1 MNELYSADI
10 PMEDEPKECLKKK
23 RFFIFGHYG
32 WKNTGDDAMLYA
44 LVQEL
49 YILYPRAEL
58 VVSSWSHTVLPPC
71 ANDKVRFVK
80 RAPIPVLWEIIK
92 SFAKSSTF
100 IVGGGTIIHD
110 YGNRIRNVIALVE
123 FFILLLIA
131 KVFGNK
137 VYLIGVGIGPISTA
151 WGRTLTRLICRLAD
165 FITVRDKASYKILEA
180 LGLANKVELSFD
192 LAAIL
197 APLQKTYTDGVRE
210 DINTKILGIS
220 VTPVFEIYYGN
231 KEKDVLIINEIAKHL
246 NQWLNT
252 MPQLQV
258 YLFIFKDKPR
268 NDDVRVTKLLKEQ
281 LQPSERV
288 RIIPYNPDPIKTL
301 DRVAQCS
308 AFIGMKYHSCLFAY
322 LNNIPL
328 LVIDYHPKC
337 CALAE
342 EIGLPKHA
350 VISLE
355 EILNGQ
361 FERYL
366 KYLQEHP
373 RDFVATLP
381 VNTAKQMAKK
391 NLAIGKILE
400 DS

>member
-10 PMEDEPKECLKKK
+10 PMEDEPKESLKKK

-44 LVQEL
+44 LIQEL
-49 YILYPRAEL
+49 CIRFPQAEF
-58 VVSSWSHTVLPPC
+58 VVFSWSHTVLPFC
-71 ANDKVRFVK
+71 AKDKIRFVK
-80 RAPIPVLWEIIK
+80 RAPIPVLWEIVK
-92 SFAKSSTF
+92 SFVKSSTF

-110 YGNRIRNVIALVE
+110 YGNRIRNAIALIE
-123 FFILLLIA
+123 FFILLLIVKFA
-131 KVFGNK
+131 RNK
-137 VYLIGVGIGPISTA
+137 IYLAGVGIGPISTA
-151 WGRTLTRLICRLAD
+151 WGRTMTRLICCLASH
-165 FITVRDKASYKILEA
+165 ITVRDKISYEILEM
-180 LGLANKVELSFD
+180 LGLANKAELCFD

-197 APLQKTYTDGVRE
+197 APLRRKGIKRDV
-210 DINTKILGIS
+210 NTKILGIS
-220 VTPVFEIYYGN
+220 VTPVFELYYGN

-288 RIIPYNPDPIKTL
+288 RIIPYNSDPIKTL
-301 DRVAQCS
+301 DRIAQCS

-322 LNNIPL
+322 LSNIPL

-337 CALAE
+337 RALAE
-342 EIGLPKHA
+342 EIGLPEQA
-350 VISLE
+350 IISLP
-355 EILNGQ
+355 EIMNGHLIK
-361 FERYL
+361 RL
-366 KYLQEHP
+366 
-373 RDFVATLP
+373 
-381 VNTAKQMAKK
+381 K
-391 NLAIGKILE
+391 NLVESPKDFCATMPVELAKERGRMAFGQMVN
-400 DS
+400 